1 MENRRIVVLIG
12 DSLLMDTVEASLGEN
27 QAFGVMR
34 IYTTVTGI
42 ADRLKSLYPD
52 AIIFDW
58 DTPHLGFVLSFLKNQ
73 PGIPLLGLDV
83 TCSKVI
89 ALFSEQHLTLTIND
103 LARVVKAHTSGKT
116 RAIEHI
122 NDIMF
127 EKH

>member
-1 MENRRIVVLIG
+1 MENRRIVVLVG

-27 QAFGVMR
+27 QTFGVMR

-58 DTPHLGFVLSFLKNQ
+58 DTSLLGFVLSFLKDQ
-73 PGIPLLGLDV
+73 PGVPLLGLDL

-89 ALFSEQHLTLTIND
+89 ALFSEQHLTLTAND
-103 LARVVKAHTSGKT
+103 LVRVVNMHTSGKA
-116 RAIEHI
+116 RAIDHI
-122 NDIMF
+122 GDIMF
-127 EKH
+127 ENH

>member
-1 MENRRIVVLIG
+1 MENRRIVVLVG

-27 QAFGVMR
+27 QEFGVMR
-34 IYTTVTGI
+34 IYTTVTNI

-58 DTPHLGFVLSFLKNQ
+58 DTPHSEFVLSLLKNQ

-83 TCSKVI
+83 TCSKAT

-103 LARVVKAHTSGKT
+103 LARVVKTHTSGKT